1 LEYIAF
7 ISVLANAG
15 LLLVSK
21 EFLTFVLGHG
31 TDKWM
36 PALTAFRILCIYGM
50 CRCLLEPVGN
60 VILAIGRTREL
71 LITQI
76 IVAVFELGLLYP
88 SLKYFGIEGVAVV
101 VTVAYVTAY
110 PLFCSKP
117 IGSLTMEANVSRSAH

>member
-1 LEYIAF
+1 
-7 ISVLANAG
+7 
-15 LLLVSK
+15 
-21 EFLTFVLGHG
+21 
-31 TDKWM
+31 M

-101 VTVAYVTAY
+101 VTMAYVTAY